1 MKKLPL
7 KILLY
12 ICVTFMTLMPVIS
25 SASSATSYTYSM
37 DAKDRYIRTQDA
49 YLPDRTVT
57 SLFLDKPEDIFI
69 DTEDYL
75 YIADTGNKRIVKYN
89 PARDQIVMEIKHELI
104 QSPTGVYVTQNGDIY
119 VADIASSHVVIFS
132 KDGHFKDAIGRPTS
146 PAFGSNDFNPMKVAV
161 DGAGN
166 IYVLGEGIYDGII
179 QLART
184 GEFLGFFASNKVNLT
199 FVQRLQDI
207 FFTEEQKR
215 NLLGR
220 TPITFSNIFVD
231 RTGLVYS
238 TTTGD
243 NVRQAVKKHNT
254 AGQSMFQDEV
264 IATEDLI
271 DLFVDDNGI
280 IYAVSQSG
288 LIFVY
293 SAEGEF
299 IYSFGAYN
307 SMQDISGI
315 FSSLSSIAVDSKGNV
330 WTADNEKSFLQSFT
344 QTEYAKLIYKALNEY
359 SKGNYKESI
368 AIWEEILKL
377 NQMSILAHNNIG
389 KNLLFEQRYE
399 EAMYHTEIAGNRYY
413 YSQSYW
419 EIRNIWLQKS
429 LAWIII
435 SLVLLYVVYKIIKYA
450 DRKWSILDGIRKP
463 VHKIYNVK
471 PVKDTLYMFRFFA
484 HPLDSFYEL
493 KAGNHGS
500 YLGTTIIY
508 FALFVAYM
516 ISLTSKG
523 FIYQTVAPEDIDY
536 QSVTFGYFAIT
547 LLFVICNYLV
557 TSINDG
563 EGKLGHIYKLMCYS
577 MGPLLLSF
585 IITTIASHFL
595 TFNEVFF
602 LELASFAGIVWTGL
616 LILLGVQET
625 HNYDTRTAI
634 KSILYTLLFMMI
646 IAVMLLIIIIMCEQM
661 YQFLEAVIKEVIRNV
676 SS

>member
-1 MKKLPL
+1 MNRLPL

-12 ICVTFMTLMPVIS
+12 IFVMVFSVTPVIS

-37 DAKDRYIRTQDA
+37 DAKNRYIRTQDA

-75 YIADTGNKRIVKYN
+75 YIADTGNRRIVKYD
-89 PARDQIVMEIKHELI
+89 PAKDQIVMEITHDFIK
-104 QSPTGVYVTQNGDIY
+104 SPTGIYVTQNGDIY
-119 VADIASSHVVIFS
+119 VADVASSHVVRFS
-132 KDGHFKDAIGRPTS
+132 KNGEFIEAIGRPTS

-161 DGAGN
+161 DEAGN

-184 GEFLGFFASNKVNLT
+184 GEFLGFFASNRVNLT

-220 TPITFSNIFVD
+220 APITFSNIFVD
-231 RTGLVYS
+231 RAGLVYS
-238 TTTGD
+238 TTTGED
-243 NVRQAVKKHNT
+243 VRQAVKKHNT
-254 AGQSMFQDEV
+254 SGQSMFQDDV

-271 DLFVDDNGI
+271 DLFVDNNGI
-280 IYAVSQSG
+280 IYAVSQAG

-299 IYSFGAYN
+299 IYSFGAFN
-307 SMQDISGI
+307 PMQDISGL
-315 FSSLSSIAVDSKGNV
+315 FSNLSSIAVDSKGTV
-330 WTADNEKSFLQSFT
+330 WTVDKEKSFLQSFT
-344 QTEYAKLIYKALNEY
+344 QTEYAKLVYKALNEY

-413 YSQSYW
+413 YSQAYW

-435 SLVLLYVVYKIIKYA
+435 AIALLYVVYRIVRYA
-450 DRKWSILDGIRKP
+450 DRRWMVLEGVRRPIRRIYNIKP
-463 VHKIYNVK
+463 VR
-471 PVKDTLYMFRFFA
+471 DTLYMFRFFS
-484 HPLDSFYEL
+484 HPIDSFYEL
-493 KAGNHGS
+493 KVGHHGS
-500 YLGTTIIY
+500 YLGATIIY
-508 FALFVAYM
+508 VALFIAYM

-536 QSVTFGYFAIT
+536 QSVTIGYFAIT

-602 LELASFAGIVWTGL
+602 LQLTNAGGIVWTGL
-616 LILLGVQET
+616 LIVLGVQET

-634 KSILYTLLFMMI
+634 KSILYTLLFMLI
-646 IAVMLLIIIIMCEQM
+646 IAIMLLIIIIMCEQM

-676 SS
+676 SA